1 MTERERVK
9 NALHFK
15 PVDKVPVRI
24 FFSGVGYYEH
34 GEKLNDLYMNFV
46 SSFEPLER
54 RAIPIIP
61 KENFDKNGNFHAFWE
76 DEWKVKWE
84 GRIFGIAGIPY
95 EHPVKCPEDIALY
108 KAPAAPLLSGESF
121 EAYKKRIESYKAQDK
136 YVMHGC
142 GHLYETLIAVYGDE
156 NVLCDMTLNEPEIN
170 ELADKI
176 IEYDSALL
184 ERAIKAGVDSIEFG
198 DDYGSERSLL
208 MSPKTWRSFIK
219 PRLDKLFKPARDIGM
234 DIHFHSCGQIS
245 EILEDL
251 REVGVNSIWPQ
262 LPAYNMEDL
271 AKRCRDLKMAIEI
284 HTDRAN
290 VMTFGTPKDVKELV
304 KREAEI
310 FDVMNGGSFFHVEV
324 DNGFPFENIEA
335 LCEAIMEYR

>member
-1 MTERERVK
+1 MTERECVK

-15 PVDKVPVRI
+15 PVERVPVRI

-34 GEKLNDLYMNFV
+34 GEKLNDLYMNFA
-46 SSFEPLER
+46 SSFEPVR
-54 RAIPIIP
+54 RMPIP
-61 KENFDKNGNFHAFWE
+61 KPGPECFDKDGNYHAFWQ

-84 GRIFGIAGIPY
+84 GRIYGIAGIPY
-95 EHPVKCPEDIALY
+95 EHPINSPEEAALY
-108 KAPAAPLLSGESF
+108 MPPEPPALSGEGF
-121 EAYKKRIESYKAQDK
+121 EAYKKRIADFKAQDK

-156 NVLCDMTLNEPEIN
+156 NVLCDMALDEPEIN
-170 ELADKI
+170 ILADRI

-184 ERAIKAGVDSIEFG
+184 ERAVKAGVDSIEFG

-219 PRLDKLFKPARDIGM
+219 PRLQRLFKPAVDMGM
-234 DIHFHSCGQIS
+234 DVHFHSCGQVS
-245 EILEDL
+245 EILDDL
-251 REVGVNSIWPQ
+251 REIGVNSIWPQ
-262 LPAYNMEDL
+262 LPAYDMQAL
-271 AKRCRDLKMAIEI
+271 ARHCREIGMAVEI

-290 VMTFGTPKDVKELV
+290 VMTYGKPRDVKELV

-310 FDVMNGGSFFHVEV
+310 FRVKEGGGFFHVEV

>member
-1 MTERERVK
+1 M
-9 NALHFK
+9 
-15 PVDKVPVRI
+15 
-24 FFSGVGYYEH
+24 
-34 GEKLNDLYMNFV
+34 
-46 SSFEPLER
+46 
-54 RAIPIIP
+54 
-61 KENFDKNGNFHAFWE
+61 
-76 DEWKVKWE
+76 
-84 GRIFGIAGIPY
+84 
-95 EHPVKCPEDIALY
+95 
-108 KAPAAPLLSGESF
+108 
-121 EAYKKRIESYKAQDK
+121 
-136 YVMHGC
+136 
-142 GHLYETLIAVYGDE
+142 
-156 NVLCDMTLNEPEIN
+156 
-170 ELADKI
+170 
-176 IEYDSALL
+176 
-184 ERAIKAGVDSIEFG
+184 DSIEFG

-219 PRLDKLFKPARDIGM
+219 PRLDRLFKPARDRGM

-262 LPAYNMEDL
+262 LPAYNMKEL
-271 AKRCRDLKMAIEI
+271 AKRCRELGIAVEI

-310 FDVMNGGSFFHVEV
+310 FDVMNGGAFFHVEV